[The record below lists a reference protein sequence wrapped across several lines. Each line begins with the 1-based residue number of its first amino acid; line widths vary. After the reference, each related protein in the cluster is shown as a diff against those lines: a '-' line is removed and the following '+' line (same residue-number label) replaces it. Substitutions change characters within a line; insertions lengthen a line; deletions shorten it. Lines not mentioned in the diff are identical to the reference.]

1 MSTAATRSTKS
12 QQINFRATDRQVAV
26 LRRAAAAADRTLT
39 DFVLDSAVERAEMML
54 ADRRWFSVTGE
65 QWDEFVALLDAPLP
79 STKFQ
84 ELKARRDPF
93 ADE

>member
-1 MSTAATRSTKS
+1 
-12 QQINFRATDRQVAV
+12 
-26 LRRAAAAADRTLT
+26 
-39 DFVLDSAVERAEMML
+39 MML